1 MFLFALALA
10 MLVGWLRGGTIVN
23 VARLPLRWGLAVPVP
38 FAIRAVLLHTEASSN
53 PWLHHWS
60 PVLQGIAYGSMVIL
74 ALVNRHLPGAAFLI
88 TGTLANAL
96 VIMANGG
103 RMPVSEW
110 AVRVAAGG
118 ADRATALTLL
128 RMEDS
133 LTHQLLGPGTRL
145 PWLADIIP
153 LPRPFPFPSVA
164 SAGDVVLAIGLMWL
178 ILAAMGK
185 RAGTAVDE
193 SGHPDPGA
201 GPAKRALDRCGSL

>member
-1 MFLFALALA
+1 MLAL
-10 MLVGWLRGGTIVN
+10 
-23 VARLPLRWGLAVPVP
+23 LAV
-38 FAIRAVLLHTEASSN
+38 A
-53 PWLHHWS
+53 
-60 PVLQGIAYGSMVIL
+60 
-74 ALVNRHLPGAAFLI
+74 NRHLPGAALLI
-88 TGTLANAL
+88 AGTVANAL

-133 LTHQLLGPGTRL
+133 LTHQLLGPETRF

-185 RAGTAVDE
+185 RASTAADE
-193 SGHPDPGA
+193 SGRLDA
-201 GPAKRALDRCGSL
+201 ATGPAERALDRFGSL